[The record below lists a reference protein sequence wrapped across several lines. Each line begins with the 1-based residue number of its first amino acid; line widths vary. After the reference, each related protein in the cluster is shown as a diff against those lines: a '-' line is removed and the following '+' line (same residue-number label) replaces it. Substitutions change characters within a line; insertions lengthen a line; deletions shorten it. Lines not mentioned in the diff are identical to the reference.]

1 MDVKGELAGS
11 SAEVLPQARF
21 FFLLARLSSI
31 RPRAS
36 SKLGRSLRILCTEL
50 RSRAAAAPGRSG
62 RSPEGDFSI
71 RIVS

>member
-36 SKLGRSLRILCTEL
+36 SKLWAMAR
-50 RSRAAAAPGRSG
+50 
-62 RSPEGDFSI
+62 
-71 RIVS
+71 